1 MQAFSGLMLYAML
14 SLNPKFLQGPTVDD
28 LVALGDLDEAT
39 GRIFRF
45 GSEPLRFHRHQA
57 QSIAKAQA
65 GQSYVVTNSPT
76 TLPGERAGFDI
87 PDQPARLTLERC

>member
-1 MQAFSGLMLYAML
+1 MLYAML

-65 GQSYVVTNSPT
+65 GQSYVVTNSQPPFPEKG
-76 TLPGERAGFDI
+76 PGSTSQINRRG
-87 PDQPARLTLERC
+87 